1 VTTFTRGADA
11 LKALRERRGDFDIV
25 LSDVHM
31 PDMDGFKLLEH
42 IALELD
48 VPVMM
53 MSANCAT
60 DVVLRGIIHG
70 AVDYL
75 LKPVRIEELRNIWQH
90 VVRKKRVD
98 DGGADGA
105 SAGSG
110 DADAASEGS
119 LEGSRGAHKK
129 TSSGNPVTRKGR
141 AAARADGSPGRSN
154 GAGEDTAGKKR
165 ARKTYA
171 RDDDRPDATNG
182 VETAPGSNGFNGK
195 TNEPNEE
202 GHEDSSAL
210 KKPRVV
216 WSAELHQQF
225 VTAVNT
231 LGIDKAVPKRI
242 LDLMGVQ
249 GLTRENV
256 ASHLQK
262 YRLYLKR
269 LQGVNN
275 GAGGPG
281 GGGSPGF
288 MTGLAVD
295 HAGVVVG
302 APNQVGAG
310 RVGSPAMAHAG
321 PGGGVVMGVGLD
333 AMNGGMHHP
342 QMMAPGVMYQM
353 TPGPNGMIAIPGV
366 HSGPPGSV
374 GVDAQN
380 GGGGKEAKDAG
391 RGYGMGGSMGSMGS
405 MGSGMGMGMMPGS
418 MVPAGMHHVHS
429 NGAMHPHAGVMMAPV
444 GMATGGYAGPG
455 DQNGAR
461 AGAGYAY
468 PVGAGGALV
477 GPGGGLDG
485 ADISGKAL
493 GSLGGDLGDDAV
505 LDMFLKDGLPEGDGF

>member
-1 VTTFTRGADA
+1 
-11 LKALRERRGDFDIV
+11 
-25 LSDVHM
+25 M

-90 VVRKKRVD
+90 AVRKKRGV
-98 DGGADGA
+98 GAPTAPAQGVR
-105 SAGSG
+105 G

-129 TSSGNPVTRKGR
+129 TSSGNGNPVTRKGR

-154 GAGEDTAGKKR
+154 GAGEERGKKR
-165 ARKTYA
+165 ARKTSA
-171 RDDDRPDATNG
+171 RDDDATG
-182 VETAPGSNGFNGK
+182 VELPPGSNLNGK
-195 TNEPNEE
+195 AEPNEE

-281 GGGSPGF
+281 GR
-288 MTGLAVD
+288 V
-295 HAGVVVG
+295 AGVHD
-302 APNQVGAG
+302 
-310 RVGSPAMAHAG
+310 R
-321 PGGGVVMGVGLD
+321 PGGGPRRRGGWRPQPSGRREGGL
-333 AMNGGMHHP
+333 
-342 QMMAPGVMYQM
+342 APWR
-353 TPGPNGMIAIPGV
+353 TPGPA
-366 HSGPPGSV
+366 
-374 GVDAQN
+374 A
-380 GGGGKEAKDAG
+380 AW
-391 RGYGMGGSMGSMGS
+391 
-405 MGSGMGMGMMPGS
+405 
-418 MVPAGMHHVHS
+418 
-429 NGAMHPHAGVMMAPV
+429 
-444 GMATGGYAGPG
+444 
-455 DQNGAR
+455 
-461 AGAGYAY
+461 
-468 PVGAGGALV
+468 
-477 GPGGGLDG
+477 
-485 ADISGKAL
+485 
-493 GSLGGDLGDDAV
+493 
-505 LDMFLKDGLPEGDGF
+505 

>member
-1 VTTFTRGADA
+1 MTTFTRGADA
-11 LKALRERRGDFDIV
+11 LKTLREHRSDFDIV

-90 VVRKKRVD
+90 VVRRKRVE
-98 DGGADGA
+98 GGADGA

-110 DADAASEGS
+110 EADAASEGS
-119 LEGSRGAHKK
+119 LEGSRGGAASPLGKK
-129 TSSGNPVTRKGR
+129 NAATAVTRKGR
-141 AAARADGSPGRSN
+141 SAAGGSPGRSN
-154 GAGEDTAGKKR
+154 GGVGVGDEAGKKR
-165 ARKTYA
+165 VRGRGA
-171 RDDDRPDATNG
+171 RDDDAGGAGDAAAKPDK
-182 VETAPGSNGFNGK
+182 PD
-195 TNEPNEE
+195 PEE

-295 HAGVVVG
+295 HSGMVVG
-302 APNQVGAG
+302 GPGGPGGA
-310 RVGSPAMAHAG
+310 RVGSPAMHSG
-321 PGGGVVMGVGLD
+321 PNGGVVMGLD
-333 AMNGGMHHP
+333 AMAPGMHHP
-342 QMMAPGVMYQM
+342 QMMAPGAVMYQM

-366 HSGPPGSV
+366 NSGPPGSMGIEN
-374 GVDAQN
+374 GVVV
-380 GGGGKEAKDAG
+380 GGGGKEGKDGPG
-391 RGYGMGGSMGSMGS
+391 RGGDGVMGVQHGS
-405 MGSGMGMGMMPGS
+405 MGMMPGS
-418 MVPAGMHHVHS
+418 MVPAGMHQVHS
-429 NGAMHPHAGVMMAPV
+429 NGNMHPGGVIMAPI
-444 GMATGGYAGPG
+444 GMANGGYAAPG

-461 AGAGYAY
+461 GGAGYAY
-468 PVGAGGALV
+468 PVGGGGALMP
-477 GPGGGLDG
+477 PGGGLDG
-485 ADISGKAL
+485 GDISGKAL
-493 GSLGGDLGDDAV
+493 GTLGGDLGDDAV

>member
-1 VTTFTRGADA
+1 MTTFTRGADA
-11 LKALRERRGDFDIV
+11 LKTLRERRSDFDIV

-90 VVRKKRVD
+90 VVRRKRVD
-98 DGGADGA
+98 GGVDSA
-105 SAGSG
+105 SAGTG
-110 DADAASEGS
+110 EADAASEGS
-119 LEGSRGAHKK
+119 LEGSRGNASLGKK
-129 TSSGNPVTRKGR
+129 TGATATHAVTRKSR
-141 AAARADGSPGRSN
+141 AHAASPGRSN
-154 GAGEDTAGKKR
+154 GADGVGEEPGKKR
-165 ARKTYA
+165 ARGRA
-171 RDDDRPDATNG
+171 RDGADGAGADAVKPD
-182 VETAPGSNGFNGK
+182 PD
-195 TNEPNEE
+195 E
-202 GHEDSSAL
+202 GHEDSSTL

-275 GAGGPG
+275 GAGGAG

-295 HAGVVVG
+295 QSGVVVG
-302 APNQVGAG
+302 GPGG
-310 RVGSPAMAHAG
+310 SRVGSPAMHSG
-321 PGGGVVMGVGLD
+321 PGGGVVMGVGVD
-333 AMNGGMHHP
+333 AMAPGMHHP
-342 QMMAPGVMYQM
+342 QMMAPGAVMYQM

-366 HSGPPGSV
+366 NSGPPGSIGIDGSV
-374 GVDAQN
+374 VS
-380 GGGGKEAKDAG
+380 GGDGKEGKDGAG
-391 RGYGMGGSMGSMGS
+391 RGGYGVMGVQPGSI
-405 MGSGMGMGMMPGS
+405 GMMPGS
-418 MVPAGMHHVHS
+418 MVPAGMHAPMHGNGSIHS
-429 NGAMHPHAGVMMAPV
+429 GSVMMAPV
-444 GMATGGYAGPG
+444 GMANGGYAAPG

-461 AGAGYAY
+461 GGAGYAY
-468 PVGAGGALV
+468 PVGGGVLMP
-477 GPGGGLDG
+477 PGGGLDG
-485 ADISGKAL
+485 GDISGKAL
-493 GSLGGDLGDDAV
+493 GSLGGDLGDDAM